1 MDFITIDTKWLENKY
16 NEFNATYFGNKLGMC
31 DFGMFTTGKG
41 SRGNCLGH
49 FFLQTDKVYGKLRY
63 DKATR
68 KIFILRPN
76 GERVFI
82 TYHNFYEECHPTI
95 ELNGNYR
102 WTEEGAEDTLIHEM
116 CHYYTY
122 KNGWYPKQS
131 HGYEFKEIAYAVSRA
146 SNGRFT
152 IQRLATAE
160 EMTRMELDSTIK
172 AQNDKRLEKKIDKC
186 VVGIIYTDNGD
197 VRLTLA
203 ADLGVILNISKGIYT
218 NRILEIK
225 ASSDDNLKL
234 LLFANGYHSIS
245 RSYRFWRIQDKPIYD
260 KIRNGNFEFA
270 TVYKYKPK
278 EPEPDEGTIFNLP
291 PKHIEPKKNIIP
303 HFKMSTTTGNT
314 IEYYDIEENELF
326 NKIKERFPKWPD
338 ENIWKLIEKQK
349 NQVAESIISKF
360 TGIFA
365 KKKVQPIKRH

>member
-1 MDFITIDTKWLENKY
+1 MDFINIDSKWLENKY
-16 NEFNATYFGNKLGMC
+16 NEFNAKYFGNKLGLC

-41 SRGNCLGH
+41 SRGGTLGH
-49 FFLQTDKVYGKLRY
+49 FFLQDKKVYGRLRY
-63 DKATR
+63 ERANR
-68 KIFILRPN
+68 KIFIQRPN
-76 GERVFI
+76 GDRVI
-82 TYHNFYEECHPTI
+82 VDCHNFYQECHPTI

-122 KNGWYPKQS
+122 KNGWYPRQG

-146 SNGRFT
+146 SEGRFT

-160 EMTRMELDSTIK
+160 EMSRLELDSDIK
-172 AQNDKRLEKKIDKC
+172 AQNDQRIQRRLDRS
-186 VVGIIYTDNGD
+186 VVALIYTENGD

-203 ADLGVILNISKGIYT
+203 SDLGVILNISKGIYT

-225 ASSDDNLKL
+225 ASSDDDLKR
-234 LLFANGYHSIS
+234 LLFANNYRSIS
-245 RSYRFWRIQDKPIYD
+245 RSYRFWRIQGKPIYD

-278 EPEPDEGTIFNLP
+278 EPDEDTIFNLP
-291 PKHIEPKKNIIP
+291 QKQTEPKKNIIP

-349 NQVAESIISKF
+349 SQVAESILNKF

-365 KKKVQPIKRH
+365 KKKVQPLRRH